1 MKQGDYVGWVF
12 GTKNGKDDIISK
24 GTILKKMSD
33 GRWAV
38 MLHKVERIYS
48 VQYFRES
55 ELRLIQEAE

>member
-24 GTILKKMSD
+24 GTILKKMHD

-38 MLHKVERIYS
+38 MLHRVERMYS
-48 VQYFRES
+48 VLYFKDE
-55 ELRLIQEAE
+55 ELRVIQAVE